1 MKFTIRTLCAAMA
14 IAATSSAAY
23 ADNLEQIYQQALTND
38 PIVLQAKAQRDAMY
52 AKVDES
58 RAPLLPTISANVG
71 FGQTWTDMNNDKNGT
86 YSVNGFNGGVSLNQ
100 VIYNHGAWVGLDLA
114 ELGASQADAAYASTM
129 QDLIVRVTQ
138 AYFAVLAAKDSY
150 EFQGAEVRAI
160 ERQLEQT
167 KQRFT
172 VGLTAITDVHEAQAQ
187 YDLARAQQILAKNT
201 LENSYETLQE
211 ITGQHY
217 TSVDVLDTKRFSPNN
232 PIPDNS
238 ADWIKVAEDKSIPLM
253 IQRISQNIAKEQISL
268 AKSGHLPSLNFTAG
282 YTTNLDRNASN
293 NYPAQAQQQL
303 EDNGTGSVGI
313 NLHVP
318 IFEGLGTS
326 AKVNQAQYSFVEA
339 SAKLEQTHRATAKNI
354 RNSFNNVNASIS
366 SIKAY
371 EQSVISAESA
381 LKATQASFE
390 VGTRTIVDVLNSTR
404 DLYNAKRQLSD
415 ARYGYIN
422 SILALKQAA
431 GTLSAEDIQ
440 TINAGLDSTATTA
453 TSAATAS
460 STSK

>member
-1 MKFTIRTLCAAMA
+1 MSQKGQSMKFSLRTLCAAMA
-14 IAATSSAAY
+14 MTAASSAAY
-23 ADNLEQIYQQALTND
+23 ADNLEQIYQQALVND

-71 FGQTWTDMNNDKNGT
+71 FGQSWTDTNNDQHGT

-100 VIYNHGAWVGLDLA
+100 VIYNHGAWVGLNLA
-114 ELGASQADAAYASTM
+114 ELGASQADAAYGATM
-129 QDLIVRVTQ
+129 QDLIVRVTK

-201 LENSYETLQE
+201 LANSYETLQE
-211 ITGQHY
+211 ITGVHY
-217 TSVDVLDTKRFSPNN
+217 QDVDVLDTQRFSPSQPVPANTTE
-232 PIPDNS
+232 
-238 ADWIKVAEDKSIPLM
+238 WIKIAEDKSIPLL
-253 IQRISQNIAKEQISL
+253 IQRIGKNIAKEQITL
-268 AKSGHLPSLNFTAG
+268 AKSGHMPSLNFTAG
-282 YTTNLDRNASN
+282 YNSNFDRSVSN
-293 NYPAQAQQQL
+293 GAPDQVQAQINDQ
-303 EDNGTGSVGI
+303 GTGSVGI

-326 AKVNQAQYSFVEA
+326 SKVDQAQYLFVEA
-339 SAKLEQTHRATAKNI
+339 NAKLDQTFRATEKNI

-431 GTLSAEDIQ
+431 GTLTEQDIK
-440 TINAGLDSTATTA
+440 TINAGLATDPQT
-453 TSAATAS
+453 
-460 STSK
+460 K